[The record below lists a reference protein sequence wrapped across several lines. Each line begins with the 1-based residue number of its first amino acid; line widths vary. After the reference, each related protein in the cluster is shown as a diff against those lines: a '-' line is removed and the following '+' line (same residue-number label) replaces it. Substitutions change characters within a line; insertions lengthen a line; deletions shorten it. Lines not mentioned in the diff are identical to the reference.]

1 MGGSNNTGHKYS
13 LNFSAQALNLFN
25 DIDYG
30 QPSGTVIST
39 PSASTG
45 INGPGSQFGKST
57 SLASGM
63 FSSGASARRIFFQL
77 ALSF

>member
-1 MGGSNNTGHKYS
+1 
-13 LNFSAQALNLFN
+13 
-25 DIDYG
+25 
-30 QPSGTVIST
+30 VIST
-39 PSASTG
+39 PNASTG

-57 SLASGM
+57 SLAGGI